1 MTVKAATGEGENAA
15 NGFQYTNTADCL
27 PAKLAPKLSPASLT
41 VSDSA
46 TAALF
51 IEISAI
57 LPLVWSAASIAVQTA
72 LEISPAETTVVA
84 KSRFN
89 PSLQQAMLY
98 STLLALTNTNSLSRK
113 RLNKSRIDRK

>member
-1 MTVKAATGEGENAA
+1 
-15 NGFQYTNTADCL
+15 
-27 PAKLAPKLSPASLT
+27 
-41 VSDSA
+41 
-46 TAALF
+46 
-51 IEISAI
+51 
-57 LPLVWSAASIAVQTA
+57 
-72 LEISPAETTVVA
+72 VA